1 MSTGSERRTSRR
13 FNMSLPLVV
22 RFPDEGAPLDASA
35 ETRDISF
42 KGLYF
47 TLDKSCKQGSPLEF
61 VLTLPREIT
70 MAGDVQIRCSGE
82 VIRVDEKQTGKCG
95 IAARIDK
102 YDFLP
107 RNES

>member
-1 MSTGSERRTSRR
+1 
-13 FNMSLPLVV
+13 MSLPLVV
-22 RFPDEGAPLDASA
+22 RFPQEGTVADASA

-42 KGLYF
+42 RGLYF
-47 TLDKSCKQGSPLEF
+47 TVDKACKAGSSLEF

-70 MAGDVQIRCSGE
+70 MAGDVQIRCVGE
-82 VIRVDEKQTGKCG
+82 VIRVDEQAGRNG

-107 RNES
+107 GPAPQ